1 MVKTKFKK
9 AVSLMLAAVMS
20 LTAFTGIG
28 ATTAFAAVGEKADV
42 YLVDYPRSGDT
53 NNNGEW
59 GHGNLN
65 YMNGWKGLSTKYTG
79 LRAMGSYSGN
89 IAYCIEPG
97 TGQRTGDTLTE
108 KDENFFN
115 NISPNGTISGDD
127 IRLLIGRILQYGY
140 RGGIST
146 SWKSQ
151 NESDANCIAHAYA
164 TQILIWETIVGERDA
179 GFNHV
184 STSGYNAVLE
194 CVSTAHPLRSKILS
208 YYNSMVTSVQNH
220 TKVPSFCTRSS
231 GSAKVNELEWNGS
244 KYVAT
249 LTDTNGVLGNYNF
262 SANIDGVSFSVSGNK
277 LTVSMEKAPSKEFT
291 ITAAKKNGVRRGVV
305 VWSDGIHQN
314 GNGIQDVVTYAQE
327 VSDPVS
333 GFVKMKVSYGSCQ
346 IVKTSEDGKVD
357 GIQFKDII
365 RVFPRTLSNTNTSL
379 VLKTPKTKTSV
390 RKIFLPS
397 TVAQMLL
404 ERKKQIDEMKELFGD
419 EYLDYDLVFCHSSGR
434 PMEGQVINR
443 ALKKLIQDNDLPD
456 VVFHSFRH
464 ASITYK
470 LKWNGGD
477 MKSVQGDSGH
487 ARMDMVADVYSHI
500 IDEDRRYNAQK
511 FEEQFYNA
519 KGLKNAEEGK
529 TAPMPKFE
537 TSVELLDPMAE
548 VQKES
553 EVEKEKPA
561 ENSTDENAALLT
573 KLLSNPE
580 TAALLKALAKT
591 I

>member
-20 LTAFTGIG
+20 LTAFMGIG

-184 STSGYNAVLE
+184 STGGYNAVLE
-194 CVSTAHPLRSKILS
+194 CVSSAHPLRSKILS
-208 YYNSMVTSVQNH
+208 YYNSMVTSVQYH

-231 GSAKVNELEWNGS
+231 GSAKVNGVQWFKDRGQWMDGS
-244 KYVAT
+244 AEPVPGMIIFF
-249 LTDTNGVLGNYNF
+249 DWD
-262 SANIDGVSFSVSGNK
+262 SPDGSSGPQDG
-277 LTVSMEKAPSKEFT
+277 L
-291 ITAAKKNGVRRGVV
+291 
-305 VWSDGIHQN
+305 SDHTGIVQKVE
-314 GNGIQDVVTYAQE
+314 NGIVYTVE
-327 VSDPVS
+327 GNS
-333 GFVKMKVSYGSCQ
+333 G
-346 IVKTSEDGKVD
+346 D
-357 GIQFKDII
+357 
-365 RVFPRTLSNTNTSL
+365 
-379 VLKTPKTKTSV
+379 SV
-390 RKIFLPS
+390 RVNQYP
-397 TVAQMLL
+397 V
-404 ERKKQIDEMKELFGD
+404 
-419 EYLDYDLVFCHSSGR
+419 
-434 PMEGQVINR
+434 
-443 ALKKLIQDNDLPD
+443 
-456 VVFHSFRH
+456 
-464 ASITYK
+464 
-470 LKWNGGD
+470 
-477 MKSVQGDSGH
+477 GH
-487 ARMDMVADVYSHI
+487 YEI
-500 IDEDRRYNAQK
+500 LGYGIPQY
-511 FEEQFYNA
+511 
-519 KGLKNAEEGK
+519 
-529 TAPMPKFE
+529 
-537 TSVELLDPMAE
+537 
-548 VQKES
+548 
-553 EVEKEKPA
+553 
-561 ENSTDENAALLT
+561 
-573 KLLSNPE
+573 
-580 TAALLKALAKT
+580 
-591 I
+591 

>member
-231 GSAKVNELEWNGS
+231 GSAKVNELEYDCFPLSASAYRSWQAAHERLYPCGS
-244 KYVAT
+244 AEAGALYRV
-249 LTDTNGVLGNYNF
+249 
-262 SANIDGVSFSVSGNK
+262 
-277 LTVSMEKAPSKEFT
+277 
-291 ITAAKKNGVRRGVV
+291 
-305 VWSDGIHQN
+305 
-314 GNGIQDVVTYAQE
+314 
-327 VSDPVS
+327 
-333 GFVKMKVSYGSCQ
+333 GS
-346 IVKTSEDGKVD
+346 
-357 GIQFKDII
+357 
-365 RVFPRTLSNTNTSL
+365 
-379 VLKTPKTKTSV
+379 
-390 RKIFLPS
+390 
-397 TVAQMLL
+397 
-404 ERKKQIDEMKELFGD
+404 
-419 EYLDYDLVFCHSSGR
+419 
-434 PMEGQVINR
+434 
-443 ALKKLIQDNDLPD
+443 
-456 VVFHSFRH
+456 
-464 ASITYK
+464 
-470 LKWNGGD
+470 
-477 MKSVQGDSGH
+477 GDSRQEQG
-487 ARMDMVADVYSHI
+487 AQVVAFP
-500 IDEDRRYNAQK
+500 K
-511 FEEQFYNA
+511 
-519 KGLKNAEEGK
+519 EG
-529 TAPMPKFE
+529 
-537 TSVELLDPMAE
+537 D
-548 VQKES
+548 
-553 EVEKEKPA
+553 
-561 ENSTDENAALLT
+561 ALLSHP
-573 KLLSNPE
+573 K
-580 TAALLKALAKT
+580 AARAVPPHCGADRGNRGT
-591 I
+591 EI